1 MLYQR
6 PTVGAMQKW
15 ADDVEDQS
23 WTWNNVLKYF
33 ARSST
38 FNLPPKSRPQNA
50 TPGYDESV
58 FDNGPVQ
65 TSYSTYSS
73 PVAGWFL
80 KAAQA
85 LGLEYAA
92 HGFQSGHLLGNGWTP
107 STVTAK
113 TGVRSS
119 SQEAYLQ
126 MGLETQNLT
135 VYTHS
140 LAKKLVFDG
149 QKATGVQVATGQ
161 LPFTLTAER
170 EVVVSCGAFQSP
182 QVCRLTPCRVISL
195 TVCSFSWY
203 RELAHAHSYKTC
215 QFQLWPSDRVLV
227 KTCGTI
233 QSLG

>member
-15 ADDVEDQS
+15 ADDVGDHS
-23 WTWNNVLKYF
+23 WTWKNVLKYF

-38 FNLPPKSRPQNA
+38 FNLPPKSRPQNS

-58 FDNGPVQ
+58 FENGPVQ

-85 LGLEYAA
+85 LGLRYAA

-107 STVTAK
+107 STVTSK

-126 MGLETQNLT
+126 MGLETQRLT

-140 LAKKLVFDG
+140 FAKKLAFDG
-149 QKATGVQVATGQ
+149 RKATGIHVATGK
-161 LPFTLTAER
+161 LPFMLSAKR
-170 EVVVSCGAFQSP
+170 EVIVSCGAFQSP
-182 QVCRLTPCRVISL
+182 QVCEILLRI
-195 TVCSFSWY
+195 
-203 RELAHAHSYKTC
+203 E
-215 QFQLWPSDRVLV
+215 
-227 KTCGTI
+227 
-233 QSLG
+233 